1 MIVLDA
7 LIVTMILLTLALI
20 MIVMFVLYFLT
31 LNIHML
37 LKHLTPLPRDD
48 VIPHLCI
55 N

>member
-31 LNIHML
+31 LNIRML
-37 LKHLTPLPRDD
+37 LKYLTPLPRDD